1 MKQFKNI
8 SIAIASTMAAF
19 AMTAPLAHAEAVS
32 YTASSAISDPTLAS
46 SNNDHALWLPFFR
59 TVSGTPLTGNANS
72 ADFNFVWDGNF
83 TLESNG
89 YATLTG
95 QVASQVDANFG
106 FDVTFNF
113 RQRDGA
119 GASGVKRQL
128 RNSAYIENGG
138 SVDTSSFRFFDL
150 EGGSFTG
157 TGALAGV
164 NFGVQNR
171 DSNMLFPLQLG
182 EGANGK
188 NGNLGASVW
197 FSLFTDNG
205 CTNSLCDAIAA
216 QNLVGDVNIDLQ
228 PVPIPAA
235 FLLFGTGLAGL
246 SAMRRR
252 KVQK

>member
-1 MKQFKNI
+1 MKQLKNL
-8 SIAIASTMAAF
+8 SIAIASTMTAF
-19 AMTAPLAHAEAVS
+19 AITAPAANAEPIS
-32 YTASSAISDPTLAS
+32 YTASSAVGDPTLS
-46 SNNDHALWLPFFR
+46 SSRSDHAIWLPFFR
-59 TVSGTPLTGNANS
+59 SVSGTPLTGNANS
-72 ADFNFVWDGNF
+72 ADFDFVWDGNF
-83 TLESNG
+83 TIGHNG

-95 QVASQVDANFG
+95 QVASQVDSNFG
-106 FDVTFNF
+106 FDVAFKF
-113 RQRDGA
+113 RNRDGA
-119 GASGVKRQL
+119 GASGVKREL

-138 SVDTSSFRFFDL
+138 PIDTSSFRFFDL

-171 DSNMLFPLQLG
+171 DTNMLFPLQLG

-205 CTNSLCDAIAA
+205 CTSSLCDALAG
-216 QNLVGDVNIDLQ
+216 QNLIGDVNIDLQ

-246 SAMRRR
+246 SAMRR
-252 KVQK
+252 KQAQK